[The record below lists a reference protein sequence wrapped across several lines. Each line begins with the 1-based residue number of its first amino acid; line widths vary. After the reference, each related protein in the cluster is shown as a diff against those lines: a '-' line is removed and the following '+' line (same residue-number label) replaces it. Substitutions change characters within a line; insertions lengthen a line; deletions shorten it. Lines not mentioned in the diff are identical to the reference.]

1 VSTSW
6 SQKFL
11 NLCSKLRSSETKK
24 NTRFFPLKLVE
35 DKLADRVNES
45 LESGLMRPGV
55 GASDLLETLIRI
67 GPFTT
72 NPIPTLD
79 GPWNRRLVWFV

>member
-1 VSTSW
+1 VTTSW

-35 DKLADRVNES
+35 DKLADRVSES
-45 LESGLMRPGV
+45 LESGHLRPGV
-55 GASDLLETLIRI
+55 GASDLLETLI
-67 GPFTT
+67 
-72 NPIPTLD
+72 
-79 GPWNRRLVWFV
+79 